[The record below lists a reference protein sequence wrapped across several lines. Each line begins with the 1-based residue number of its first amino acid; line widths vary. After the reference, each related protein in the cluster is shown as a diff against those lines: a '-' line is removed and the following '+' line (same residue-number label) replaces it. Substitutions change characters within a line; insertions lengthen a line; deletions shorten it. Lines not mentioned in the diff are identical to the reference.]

1 MAKEIERKKT
11 KQEIENKNL
20 EECTFKP
27 TTLSS
32 MQQTLKNSGVS
43 NFDSKLGEKKSF
55 ELYNY
60 YKSLQSKKESLRV
73 SRQVD
78 DVQCTFA
85 PNLKKDKVS
94 NPTPYAKH
102 ID

>member
-11 KQEIENKNL
+11 KEENDIRSM
-20 EECTFKP
+20 EAYTFKP

-32 MQQTLKNSGVS
+32 MQQTMKNSNIS

-60 YKSLQSKKESLRV
+60 YKSLQSKK
-73 SRQVD
+73 
-78 DVQCTFA
+78 
-85 PNLKKDKVS
+85 
-94 NPTPYAKH
+94 
-102 ID
+102 

>member
-1 MAKEIERKKT
+1 MSNFDSKLG
-11 KQEIENKNL
+11 ENKFDSKLGEN
-20 EECTFKP
+20 K
-27 TTLSS
+27 
-32 MQQTLKNSGVS
+32 
-43 NFDSKLGEKKSF
+43 FDSKLGEKKSF

-78 DVQCTFA
+78 DAQCTFA

-94 NPTPYAKH
+94 TATPYAKH